1 MEFSGFIADEQYFK
15 NTVKEKIMTDVMVI
29 NIVRDAFYYTL
40 IIVGPILLVSLIVGL
55 VISIFQAATSISEQ
69 TLTFVPKLIA
79 VFIIILLLLPFII
92 TQMKDFTIKMFNLIQ
107 QM

>member
-1 MEFSGFIADEQYFK
+1 
-15 NTVKEKIMTDVMVI
+15 MTDVQVI
-29 NIVRDAFYYTL
+29 EIVRQAFYYTL

-79 VFIIILLLLPFII
+79 VFLLIVLMLPFII
-92 TQMKDFTIKMFNLIQ
+92 TQMKDFTISMIKMIENVG
-107 QM
+107 